1 MSTNPYRLPRHVV
14 PTRYELVLEPDLGAA
29 TFSGTASID
38 VTVIE
43 PTTEL
48 VLNAAELSISDVRLI
63 TAGGETVEAAVRLDE
78 EQERAFLTL
87 SEEVGAGDH
96 TLALSFDGVLNDQL
110 RGFYRSTFTDV
121 DGNEQIIA
129 TTQFEAADARRA
141 FPCWDEPDFKA
152 TFAITLVVPDHL
164 FAVSN
169 AREVSR
175 VVVAPGKVA
184 VSFAETMKMSSYIVA
199 FVVGPFEATEP
210 VDVGGVPLRI
220 VAPVGKGHL
229 TSFAG
234 EVSAACLRYLSDY
247 YGIPYPG
254 DKVDMI
260 AIPDFAFGAMEN
272 LGAITY
278 RETALLIDPAT
289 TGLTEQRRVVDV
301 IAHELAHMWFGD
313 LVTMGWWEG
322 IWLNEAFASFMEMKT
337 TSSLRPEWNR
347 WLAFAVDPGAERSG
361 AMTVDALATTRPV
374 EFKVESPAEA
384 DEMFDPLTYGKG
396 SALLRMI
403 EQFLGVEVFRKGVAT
418 YLERHSYANTVTSDL
433 WAGLDSAS
441 GEPVGPIM
449 DTWILQGGFPQIEV
463 TVESDGIRLRQRRFM
478 LLGDD
483 DPAVW
488 QVPLQITV
496 KSTEGTITHKVL
508 MTSPE
513 MLVDIG
519 SPVEWVN
526 ANAGG
531 HGFYRVKYTS
541 DMLERLTAGLG
552 AMDALERFTLLDDT
566 FAFVLSGQLEAAE
579 FLALAE
585 AYRDEEESAIWQM
598 LIGHLAH
605 LEHALPEEVS
615 DLFAARTRHLIGRRA
630 EILGWEPAADET
642 DLTRQLRG
650 QMIRAMGILGKDPE
664 TISIARAKAA
674 ELMADPR
681 SLDPDVGQAALFVSA
696 TNGDQALYDA
706 YLLGYQN
713 ADTPHQKLR
722 YLQALC
728 DFPEPELAS
737 ATFERALSGEIKS
750 QDGTWV
756 IARMMMHRSVG
767 AEVWHLVQNRWEEI
781 LEVLPPV
788 TLRNILSGLSSLSTP
803 ELAAEVETFFADRE
817 VPSGAKA
824 LAQKL
829 EQLRANVALG
839 ERESERLVA
848 QLG

>member
-1 MSTNPYRLPRHVV
+1 MPTNPFRLPRHAV
-14 PTRYELVLEPDLGAA
+14 PTRYELVLQPDLEAA
-29 TFSGTASID
+29 VFSGTASID
-38 VTVIE
+38 LSVTE
-43 PTTEL
+43 PTSEL
-48 VLNAAELSISDVRLI
+48 VLNAAELSIS
-63 TAGGETVEAAVRLDE
+63 TASLTTADGDEVPATVTLDE
-78 EQERAFLTL
+78 KLERAHVTL
-87 SEEVGAGDH
+87 SRQIEAGDH
-96 TLALSFDGVLNDQL
+96 RLTMSFDGVLNDQL
-110 RGFYRSTFTDV
+110 RGFYRSTYTDV
-121 DGNEQIIA
+121 TGVEQVIA

-164 FAVSN
+164 LAVSN
-169 AREVSR
+169 AQEVSR
-175 VVVAPGKVA
+175 SPAGPGRVA
-184 VSFAETMKMSSYIVA
+184 VSFAETMKMSTYIVA
-199 FVVGPFEATEP
+199 FVVGPFEATDP

-229 TSFAG
+229 TDFAL
-234 EVSAACLRYLSDY
+234 EASAACLRYLSDY

-289 TGLTEQRRVVDV
+289 TGLTEQRRILDV

-347 WLAFAVDPGAERSG
+347 WLSFAVDPGAERSG
-361 AMTVDALATTRPV
+361 AMIVDALATTRPV
-374 EFKVESPAEA
+374 EFKVESPEEA
-384 DEMFDPLTYGKG
+384 DEMFDALTYGKG

-403 EQFLGVEVFRKGVAT
+403 EQYLGVEVFRKGVAT

-449 DTWILQGGFPQIEV
+449 DTWILQGGYPQV
-463 TVESDGIRLRQRRFM
+463 SVNVEPDGVRLRQRRFT
-478 LLGDD
+478 LLEND
-483 DPAVW
+483 DPTLW
-488 QVPLQITV
+488 QIPIQLTV
-496 KSTEGTITHKVL
+496 KTESGIETHKVL
-508 MTSPE
+508 MTAPE
-513 MLVDIG
+513 TLVDLEA
-519 SPVEWVN
+519 PVEWVN

-531 HGFYRVKYTS
+531 HGFYRVAYTPI
-541 DMLERLTAGLG
+541 MLERLTAALSD
-552 AMDALERFTLLDDT
+552 MDDLERFTLLDDT
-566 FAFVLSGQLEAAE
+566 YAFVLSGQLDAAS
-579 FLALAE
+579 FLHLAE

-605 LEHALPEEVS
+605 LEHVLPEEAS
-615 DLFAARTRHLIGRRA
+615 DLFAARARRLIGRRA
-630 EILGWEPAADET
+630 EILGWEPAPGES

-664 TISIARAKAA
+664 TIATARRKAD
-674 ELMADPR
+674 EMMADPR

-696 TNGDQALYDA
+696 SHGDAALYDS
-706 YLLGYQN
+706 YLEGYQT

-728 DFPEPELAS
+728 DFPKLELAT
-737 ATFERALSGEIKS
+737 ATFDRALGGEIKT
-750 QDGTWV
+750 QDGAWV

-767 AEVWHLVQNRWEEI
+767 ADVWRLVQERWEEI
-781 LEVLPPV
+781 VAVLPPV

-803 ELAAEVETFFADRE
+803 ELAAEVEAFFADRE
-817 VPSGAKA
+817 VPSGAKT

-839 ERESERLVA
+839 QREAERLVA
-848 QLG
+848 ELS